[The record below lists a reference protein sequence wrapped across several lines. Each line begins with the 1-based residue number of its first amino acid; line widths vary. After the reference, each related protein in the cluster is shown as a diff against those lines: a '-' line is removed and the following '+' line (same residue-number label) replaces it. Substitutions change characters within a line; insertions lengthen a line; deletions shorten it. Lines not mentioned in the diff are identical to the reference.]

1 MRFGLFMAPFHPTG
15 QNPTLALE
23 RDLEL
28 IEHLDRLGFH
38 EVWIG
43 EHHSGGYEIISSPE
57 VFIAAAAARTK
68 YIRLGSG
75 VNSLPYHQPLM
86 LADRF
91 VLLDHLTRGRA
102 MLGCGPGQLTSD
114 AHMLGIPADTQRP
127 RMDEALDAI
136 MALLRG
142 ETVTKQTDWFTLAG
156 RAPAAEAVQ
165 RTEHR
170 GRGRGLDLTHRR
182 QGGRQVRHRAALDRG
197 DDEDRASTRSARTG
211 RRGTRSPRSTV
222 TPPNGRSGASSA
234 RCTSPRRRSRR
245 APTSSTASC
254 PFSKYFTH
262 VLPAGPTRG
271 DTPEEI
277 IANVDEDGFAVIGTP
292 DDAIAKIESL
302 VDESGG
308 FGTFLLFGHD
318 WASPAAT
325 KHSFELF
332 AQYVMPHFT
341 GQLERPQA
349 SCDWVTGSGGEFVNR
364 AAERDHEGD
373 RGPRGRTAGH
383 LIVRRVLVLAGLA
396 WFLGRARAS
405 TGGVAP
411 RGGPGRARPRCR
423 RRAPAGRS
431 RSRRPP
437 TRRGDTSMPSLRR
450 HRRPTRP
457 RPRRR
462 P

>member
-15 QNPTLALE
+15 QNPTLALH

-57 VFIAAAAARTK
+57 VFIAAAAERTK
-68 YIRLGSG
+68 HIRLGSG
-75 VNSLPYHQPLM
+75 VNSLPYHHPLM

-102 MLGCGPGQLTSD
+102 ILGCGPGQLTSD

-127 RMDEALDAI
+127 RMEEALDAI

-142 ETVTKQTDWFTLAG
+142 ETVTMQTDWFTLQDA
-156 RAPAAEAVQ
+156 RLQLKPYSEPNLEVAVAASISPTGA
-165 RTEHR
+165 
-170 GRGRGLDLTHRR
+170 
-182 QGGRQVRHRAALDRG
+182 RAAGKHGTGLLSIAATTKQGFDAIGTHWATWNQVAEQYGHTARRDQWRLVG
-197 DDEDRASTRSARTG
+197 PMHLAETREQARKEVEYG
-211 RRGTRSPRSTV
+211 IV
-222 TPPNGRSGASSA
+222 
-234 RCTSPRRRSRR
+234 
-245 APTSSTASC
+245 

-271 DTPEEI
+271 ETAEEI

-292 DDAIAKIESL
+292 DDAIAKIQSL

-308 FGTFLLFGHD
+308 FGTFLFFGHD
-318 WASPAAT
+318 WANPQAT

-341 GQLERPQA
+341 GQLDAPA
-349 SCDWVTGSGGEFVNR
+349 NSCEWVTGSGGEFVNR
-364 AAERDHEGD
+364 AANAIMKAIADHAAEQQ
-373 RGPRGRTAGH
+373 PTA
-383 LIVRRVLVLAGLA
+383 
-396 WFLGRARAS
+396 
-405 TGGVAP
+405 P
-411 RGGPGRARPRCR
+411 
-423 RRAPAGRS
+423 
-431 RSRRPP
+431 
-437 TRRGDTSMPSLRR
+437 
-450 HRRPTRP
+450 
-457 RPRRR
+457 
-462 P
+462 

>member
-23 RDLEL
+23 RDLDL

-43 EHHSGGYEIISSPE
+43 EHHSGGYEIIASPV
-57 VFIAAAAARTK
+57 VFIAAAAARTRH
-68 YIRLGSG
+68 IRLGSG
-75 VNSLPYHQPLM
+75 VNSLPYHHPLL

-114 AHMLGIPADTQRP
+114 AHMLGIPADAQRP
-127 RMDEALDAI
+127 RMDESLEAI

-142 ETVTKQTDWFTLAG
+142 ETVTMQTDGFTLQDARLQLSPYSDPCFEIAVAASISPTGARAAG
-156 RAPAAEAVQ
+156 KYGIGLLSIAA
-165 RTEHR
+165 T
-170 GRGRGLDLTHRR
+170 TR
-182 QGGRQVRHRAALDRG
+182 QGFDAIGTHWKTWNDVAAQHG
-197 DDEDRASTRSARTG
+197 NTADRAQWRLVGPMHLAETKEQARKDVEYG
-211 RRGTRSPRSTV
+211 IV
-222 TPPNGRSGASSA
+222 EF
-234 RCTSPRRRSRR
+234 SR
-245 APTSSTASC
+245 
-254 PFSKYFTH
+254 YFTH

-277 IANVDEDGFAVIGTP
+277 IANIDEDGFAVIGTP
-292 DDAIAKIESL
+292 DDAIAKIQSL

-325 KHSFELF
+325 KHSFDLF
-332 AQYVMPHFT
+332 AQYVMPHFS

-364 AAERDHEGD
+364 AANAIMKAIGD
-373 RGPRGRTAGH
+373 YAAEQQGTA
-383 LIVRRVLVLAGLA
+383 
-396 WFLGRARAS
+396 
-405 TGGVAP
+405 
-411 RGGPGRARPRCR
+411 
-423 RRAPAGRS
+423 
-431 RSRRPP
+431 
-437 TRRGDTSMPSLRR
+437 
-450 HRRPTRP
+450 
-457 RPRRR
+457 
-462 P
+462 

>member
-1 MRFGLFMAPFHPTG
+1 M
-15 QNPTLALE
+15 
-23 RDLEL
+23 
-28 IEHLDRLGFH
+28 
-38 EVWIG
+38 
-43 EHHSGGYEIISSPE
+43 
-57 VFIAAAAARTK
+57 FIAAAAARTK

-114 AHMLGIPADTQRP
+114 AHMLGIPADEQRP

-142 ETVTKQTDWFTLAG
+142 ETVTRTTDWFTLQDARLQLKPYSEPNLEVAVAASISPTGAKAAG
-156 RAPAAEAVQ
+156 KYGTGLLSIAA
-165 RTEHR
+165 T
-170 GRGRGLDLTHRR
+170 TK
-182 QGGRQVRHRAALDRG
+182 QGFDAIGQHWQTWNEVAAKYG
-197 DDEDRASTRSARTG
+197 NTADRAKWRIVGPMHLAETKEQARADVAYG
-211 RRGTRSPRSTV
+211 IV
-222 TPPNGRSGASSA
+222 
-234 RCTSPRRRSRR
+234 
-245 APTSSTASC
+245 

-277 IANVDEDGFAVIGTP
+277 IANTDEDGFAVIGTP

-302 VDESGG
+302 VAESGG

-341 GQLERPQA
+341 GQLERPAA

-364 AAERDHEGD
+364 AIGAITKAITDHAAEQQ
-373 RGPRGRTAGH
+373 A
-383 LIVRRVLVLAGLA
+383 AQ
-396 WFLGRARAS
+396 
-405 TGGVAP
+405 
-411 RGGPGRARPRCR
+411 
-423 RRAPAGRS
+423 
-431 RSRRPP
+431 
-437 TRRGDTSMPSLRR
+437 
-450 HRRPTRP
+450 
-457 RPRRR
+457 
-462 P
+462 